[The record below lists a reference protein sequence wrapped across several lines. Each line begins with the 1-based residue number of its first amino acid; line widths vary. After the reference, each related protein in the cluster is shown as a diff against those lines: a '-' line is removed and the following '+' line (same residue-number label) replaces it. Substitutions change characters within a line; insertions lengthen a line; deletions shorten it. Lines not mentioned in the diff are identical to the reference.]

1 MNAEIAPTAF
11 REEAVCSLVYAA
23 QQGNRNAF
31 GRLFER
37 YREAVY
43 ATVYRRL
50 DNHADAEEICQDVF
64 VQAMEKINQ
73 LSDPRRFG
81 GWLLSTANHMS
92 INRAVRNRKK
102 RETDWSNDFRS
113 ICAEQATP
121 QDTMLA
127 QERQTQAQ
135 KALGCLNS
143 LYRETLVAIYIDG
156 RSLREISDQ
165 LGTPEGTIKR
175 RAHVGREHLTK
186 ELALMA
192 FA

>member
-1 MNAEIAPTAF
+1 MTAEIAPTAF
-11 REEAVCSLVYAA
+11 REEAVCSLVHAS

-64 VQAMEKINQ
+64 VQAMQKIDQ
-73 LSDPRRFG
+73 VSDPRRFG
-81 GWLLSTANHMS
+81 GWLLSIANHMS

-102 RETDWSNDFRS
+102 RETDWSNDFTS
-113 ICAEQATP
+113 VCVEQATP
-121 QDTMLA
+121 QGTMLA
-127 QERQTQAQ
+127 QERQTQVQ
-135 KALGCLNS
+135 KALGCLNP
-143 LYRETLVAIYIDG
+143 LYRDTLVAIYIDG
-156 RSLREISDQ
+156 RSLRELSDQ

-175 RAHVGREHLTK
+175 RAHVGRKHLTK